1 MSSECIV
8 SRTFSAV
15 SWTPQGQS
23 NPDLAA
29 LQPRRAGPC
38 QCHLAAVAD
47 AGAGV
52 SQGVTSSKNN
62 LFSTFFSPTLPLL
75 VAALGHPTVFGMSF
89 DRTKQLGY
97 WYAMSSD

>member
-15 SWTPQGQS
+15 SWTSQGQS

-38 QCHLAAVAD
+38 QCHLAA
-47 AGAGV
+47 GAGV
-52 SQGVTSSKNN
+52 SRGVTSSKNN

-75 VAALGHPTVFGMSF
+75 VAALRHPTVFGMSF